1 MTVTAILPV
10 PTSLESRREAVF
22 SPVAG
27 LSPLARIVRSLA
39 AAADVIVAAAAP
51 LVDEVKT
58 SLAAQGLSGTRV
70 CVADDPG
77 VPTNCIAAALRVPG
91 VAEQVLLHDIA
102 WPLVSPVTLA
112 RVMDALRDGAAAVL
126 PVCPVTDSIKA
137 VDSNGTVTATVERTP
152 LRTVQ
157 YPRGFS
163 AAVLSRLLTHDGA
176 VELDAVLASGV
187 PVTYVDGDTDAMAVE
202 LPGDASYLAAVIE
215 GRSDGSGC

>member
-1 MTVTAILPV
+1 MTAILPV

-39 AAADVIVAAAAP
+39 PAADVIVAAGAS
-51 LVDEVKT
+51 LVDEVKA

-77 VPTNCIAAALRVPG
+77 APTNCIAAALRVPG

-137 VDSNGTVTATVERTP
+137 VDSNGAVTATVERTP

-157 YPRGFS
+157 YPRGFA
-163 AAVLSRLLTHDGA
+163 AAVLTRLLTQDGA

-187 PVTYVDGDTDAMAVE
+187 PVTYVDGDTDTMAVE
-202 LPGDASYLAAVIE
+202 LPGDANYLAAVIE

>member
-1 MTVTAILPV
+1 MTAILPV
-10 PTSLESRREAVF
+10 PMSLVSRREAVF

-27 LSPLARIVRSLA
+27 QSPLVRIVGSLA
-39 AAADVIVAAAAP
+39 PVADVIVAAAAP
-51 LVDEVKT
+51 LVDEVKK
-58 SLAAQGLSGTRV
+58 SLTQQGLSATQV

-77 VPTNCIAAALRVPG
+77 ARINCIVAALRAPG
-91 VAEQVLLHDIA
+91 LADEVLLHDIA

-112 RVMDALRDGAAAVL
+112 RVMAALRDGAAAVL

-137 VDSNGTVTATVERTP
+137 VDSNGAVTATVERTP

-157 YPRGFS
+157 YPRGFA
-163 AAVLSRLLTHDGA
+163 AAVLTRLATKDGA

-187 PVTYVDGDTDAMAVE
+187 PVTYVDGDTDSMAVE

-215 GRSDGSGC
+215 GRSDGSGR